1 MGLLDKIKGMVNTDD
16 EYGDNYG
23 LDETENDDIIPTRS
37 AASRPGMNIS
47 GHDNSVAIELKVV
60 RPESYSSVT
69 EIADH
74 LLNHRTVVLN
84 LEATNREVAK
94 RLIRFS
100 RGSRLFHRRAAQKCS
115 QQYIHHHA
123 LQRGCGGFPNQ
134 SSGTETSGDHA
145 AARPRRQSDKRYPV
159 LITETNRTLR
169 RGIFV
174 PSRFCTGSRQTL

>member
-47 GHDNSVAIELKVV
+47 GHDHSVAIELKVV
-60 RPESYSSVT
+60 RPESYGSVT

-94 RLIRFS
+94 RLIDFLAGVAYS
-100 RGSRLFHRRAAQKCS
+100 IDGQLKNVANNTYIITPCNVDVADSQIRAA
-115 QQYIHHHA
+115 
-123 LQRGCGGFPNQ
+123 
-134 SSGTETSGDHA
+134 E
-145 AARPRRQSDKRYPV
+145 PRRQASMQQPAPAVNLTSD
-159 LITETNRTLR
+159 TL
-169 RGIFV
+169 F
-174 PSRFCTGSRQTL
+174 